1 MPDLSSIA
9 RWLILFG
16 LFIIGIGIFLWIA
29 SRFNLPI
36 GKLPGDFRIE
46 TKGFTCVFPLATS
59 IIISILLTIL
69 LNLILRWINK

>member
-16 LFIIGIGIFLWIA
+16 LFIVGIGFLLWIA

-36 GKLPGDFRIE
+36 GKLPGDFRFE

-59 IIISILLTIL
+59 ILLSIFLTIL